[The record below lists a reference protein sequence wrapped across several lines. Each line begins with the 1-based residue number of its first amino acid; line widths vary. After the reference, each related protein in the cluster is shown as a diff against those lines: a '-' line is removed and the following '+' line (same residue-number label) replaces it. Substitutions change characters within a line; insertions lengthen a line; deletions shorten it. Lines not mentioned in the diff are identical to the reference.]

1 MYTKSLKSRGKSR
14 GKSKFNTQICTDKM
28 TFDECEL
35 AILRNAIDESDKQ
48 QSEKIANSEVVVQM
62 ISILEDFIR
71 KKKCICYGGTA
82 VNNLLPKHAQF
93 YNREIEVPD
102 YDVYSHRALEYAK
115 ELADRYVSNGFNE
128 VEAKAGIHEGTFK
141 VFVNFIPIADITYM
155 NPTLFKALAKDSIKV
170 NGLLYAPPDFLR
182 MSMYLELSRPLGVVS
197 RWEKVFKRLALL
209 NKYRPLKADNCSELK
224 ASNDRTETYYI
235 TRDLLV
241 SQGVVFFGGYA
252 GGFYR
257 SDDKTVARVS
267 DFDVLS
273 EEPEACANTLVD
285 KLEHM
290 NIHGAKLIHHA
301 RIGEIIPEHIE
312 VRVDVNPIAFIYK
325 PIACHNYN
333 TIRVQDN
340 KIKIATIDTMLSFY
354 LAFYYSGEPRF
365 SKERIL
371 CMAEFLFKVGEEHR
385 LEQRGVLKRFNIE
398 CIGKQPTIETIR
410 SEKMEKFKEL
420 KDKRG
425 TSEYDKWFLNYRPTN
440 SNRHTKKIHSINPS
454 HIKKNTYIKP
464 NSEYMF

>member
-1 MYTKSLKSRGKSR
+1 
-14 GKSKFNTQICTDKM
+14 M
-28 TFDECEL
+28 TFNECEL

-48 QSEKIANSEVVVQM
+48 QSEKIANSEIVIQM
-62 ISILEDFIR
+62 IRILEDFIR

-93 YNREIEVPD
+93 YNREVEVPD
-102 YDVYSHRALEYAK
+102 YDVYSPRALEYAR
-115 ELADRYVSNGFNE
+115 ELADVYVSSGFTE
-128 VEAKAGIHEGTFK
+128 VEAKAGIHKGTFK

-155 NPTLFKALAKDSIKV
+155 NPTLFKALMKDSVKV

-197 RWEKVFKRLALL
+197 RWEKVFKRLVLL
-209 NKYRPLKADNCSELK
+209 NKFRPLKAENCNEVTS
-224 ASNDRTETYYI
+224 SNDRTEIYYI

-252 GGFYR
+252 AGFYR
-257 SDDKTVARVS
+257 SGGETVVRVS

-273 EEPEACANTLVD
+273 DEPEACANTLVD
-285 KLEHM
+285 KLEYM

-301 RIGEIIPEHIE
+301 GIGEIIPDHIE
-312 VRVDVNPIAFIYK
+312 VRVGSNSIAFIYK

-333 TIRVQDN
+333 TIRVQD
-340 KIKIATIDTMLSFY
+340 KEIKIATIDTMLSFY
-354 LAFYYSGEPRF
+354 LAFYYSGEPHF

-385 LEQRGVLKRFNIE
+385 LEQRGVLKRFNIK
-398 CIGKQPTIETIR
+398 CIGKQPTIETVR
-410 SEKMEKFKEL
+410 AEKMEKFREL
-420 KDKRG
+420 KNKRG
-425 TSEYDKWFLNYRPTN
+425 TSEYDMWFLNYRPSISSRNTRKYRD
-440 SNRHTKKIHSINPS
+440 SKKAATSVS
-454 HIKKNTYIKP
+454 KGKSKSKKNNETR
-464 NSEYMF
+464 SREGEYLF